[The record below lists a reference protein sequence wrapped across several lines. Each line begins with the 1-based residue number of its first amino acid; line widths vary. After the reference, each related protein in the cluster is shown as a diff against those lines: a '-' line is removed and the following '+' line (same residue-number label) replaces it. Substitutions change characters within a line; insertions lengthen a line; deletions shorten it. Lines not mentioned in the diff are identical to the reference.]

1 MQQEELLLHE
11 ALHRDDVLQQAL
23 SWISACSVPRLHQE
37 GRWHDGHDG
46 RVQRQHQQQEGQQ
59 QQQEELLHELHRCQE
74 WPSSAVSCDVLTFQR
89 LVLEMVQ
96 QRMATVQALTAAP
109 SHQV

>member
-11 ALHRDDVLQQAL
+11 ALQRDDVLQQAL
-23 SWISACSVPRLHQE
+23 SWVSACSVPRLHQE

-46 RVQRQHQQQEGQQ
+46 RMQRQHQQQEGQQ
-59 QQQEELLHELHRCQE
+59 QPQEELLHEQQRCEQR
-74 WPSSAVSCDVLTFQR
+74 PPSAVGCDVQTFQR
-89 LVLEMVQ
+89 LVLEIVQ
-96 QRMATVQALTAAP
+96 QRMATVQVLTAGP